1 MSDILLMN
9 KSVLTISIIIIGI
22 IILFLLLSIFG
33 ILYFYWGDQKAVQ
46 DSLSTTGSIFGA
58 VATLGAAGVAAY
70 LFNDWREIH
79 NQTTYKDICTST
91 FNTQTK
97 LNVRLISIN
106 DIFSKAKNNY
116 FIPPNSY
123 DTNKIADLIEKDIQQ
138 VGDLMTELL
147 YQIVYLQK
155 LIKSF
160 NNPSVD
166 KMNNLL
172 LDYMELMD
180 ITRYKDINDH
190 MLFLSMEKELKKRWD
205 DIEGIFLELLAKQ
218 TISKI

>member
-1 MSDILLMN
+1 MNSKKETLL
-9 KSVLTISIIIIGI
+9 SVLLWGLVVYALALLIYCTFKNFIGASADSISAFGS
-22 IILFLLLSIFG
+22 ILGACASIF
-33 ILYFYWGDQKAVQ
+33 
-46 DSLSTTGSIFGA
+46 
-58 VATLGAAGVAAY
+58 AAFVAAY

-79 NQTTYKDICTST
+79 NQTTYKDICTSI

-97 LNVRLISIN
+97 LNVKLISIN
-106 DIFSKAKNNY
+106 DNFSKAKNNY

-123 DTNKIADLIEKDIQQ
+123 NTLKIADLIEKDVQQ
-138 VGDLMTELL
+138 VGDLMSELL
-147 YQIVYLQK
+147 YQIVYLKK

-166 KMNNLL
+166 KMNDLL
-172 LDYMELMD
+172 LDYITLMD

-190 MLFLSMEKELKKRWD
+190 MLFLKMEADLKKRWD
-205 DIEGIFLELLAKQ
+205 DIEGVFLDLLAKQ